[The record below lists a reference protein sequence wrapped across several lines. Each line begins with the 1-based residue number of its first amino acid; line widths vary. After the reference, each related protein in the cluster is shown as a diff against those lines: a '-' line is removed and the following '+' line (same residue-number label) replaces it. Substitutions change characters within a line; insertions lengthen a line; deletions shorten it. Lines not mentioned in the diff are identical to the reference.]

1 MNFSKWHDF
10 VTFSGSR
17 AWDFNIFSWG
27 HNPTHSH
34 PPPRPTSLR
43 AQAHSMSPEAST
55 SSPCQLSA
63 PCPAALLFTYSAPA
77 TLVSSHSQTSL
88 KSSLSLCFK
97 LKPTPTTWLKMENHS
112 SKCPFSFFLLHFR
125 PEFSPPSHR
134 LHSVVL
140 FLFLNSPSW
149 LDWNLYGG
157 LERCPVKIVP

>member
-1 MNFSKWHDF
+1 MKFSKWHDF

-34 PPPRPTSLR
+34 PPPPPTSLR

-97 LKPTPTTWLKMENHS
+97 LKPTPATWLKMENHS
-112 SKCPFSFFLLHFR
+112 SSAPSLFSCCT
-125 PEFSPPSHR
+125 SGQSSHH
-134 LHSVVL
+134 L
-140 FLFLNSPSW
+140 PIG
-149 LDWNLYGG
+149 Y
-157 LERCPVKIVP
+157 IV